1 MVYDYIIIG
10 SGFGGSVAGLRLAEK
25 GYRVLMLE
33 QGKRYNPEDFPKTN
47 WNLPK
52 YIWWPA
58 MRLFGF
64 QRISFFPTT
73 SILSGTGVGGGSL
86 VYANTLYIPPDAF
99 FGNEQWSRFGNWK
112 KMLEPYYDRASFM
125 LGRQKYGKLNYEDK
139 ALEEVSKEMN
149 AHQTFDTVNVGVNLS
164 DGDTLTDPYFNGL
177 GPLRK
182 GCTECGG
189 CMVGCR
195 EGAKNSLDRNYLWL
209 AEKAGLEI
217 LAETKAEKII
227 YRDTLY
233 HVETRHVTSL
243 FRRKGNT
250 LTAKGIVVAGGTL
263 GTLELLL
270 KQKFKY
276 GTLPLLS
283 DKLGFELRTNAETLS
298 AVSCAPEKMNN
309 GLAITSVFKPDPHT
323 HVEIVKYPDDSN
335 AMKWFF
341 GLSAEGAR
349 SSPGRTWKLF
359 LKTLTHPIQFLKI
372 IFNFK
377 WSSSL
382 VIFLV
387 MQTVDNAMKMIWKNT
402 WRGGKIKIDNRGHK
416 KVPAYIPIGQEVM
429 ERYAKKVGGIPQNI
443 LLEVVFNRPTT
454 AHILGGCPMSDSP
467 DNGVVDKNLSVHG
480 YPDFY
485 ITDGSIVQ
493 GNIGVN
499 PSLTITA
506 MAEYAMNNIQYK
518 NGSPLTDMSKQL
530 KLLEEEWKTK
540 QSR

>member
-1 MVYDYIIIG
+1 MIYDYIIIG

-25 GYRVLMLE
+25 GYNVLMLE
-33 QGKRYNPEDFPKTN
+33 QGKRFNPEDFPKTN

-86 VYANTLYIPPDAF
+86 VYANTLYIPPDEF
-99 FGNEQWSRFGNWK
+99 FRNDLWSKFGNWK
-112 KMLEPYYDRASFM
+112 ETLEPFFEKASFM
-125 LGRQKYGKLNYEDK
+125 LGRQQYKKQNFEDQT
-139 ALEEVSKEMN
+139 LEEVSKEMN
-149 AHQTFDTVNVGVNLS
+149 AHDTFDTVHVGVYL
-164 DGDTLTDPYFNGL
+164 DGEEEPKDPYFNGS

-182 GCTECGG
+182 SCIECGG

-195 EGAKNSLDRNYLWL
+195 EGAKNSLDRNYLWF
-209 AEKAGLEI
+209 AEKNGLEI

-227 YRDTLY
+227 YKDDLY
-233 HVETRHVTSL
+233 HVETRHITSL
-243 FRRKGNT
+243 FRGKRK
-250 LTAKGIVVAGGTL
+250 LFTAKGIVVAAGTL

-270 KQKFKY
+270 KQKYKY
-276 GTLPLLS
+276 NTLPHLS
-283 DKLGFELRTNAETLS
+283 DALGSELRTNAETLC
-298 AVSCAPEKMNN
+298 AVSCAPVKLNN

-341 GLSAEGAR
+341 GLSAAGAKT
-349 SSPGRTWKLF
+349 SMGRTWKL
-359 LKTLTHPIQFLKI
+359 LTKSLSHPLHFLKI
-372 IFNFK
+372 VFNFR
-377 WSSSL
+377 WSSNL

-387 MQTVDNAMKMIWKNT
+387 MQTIDNAMKMVWKKN

-429 ERYAKKVGGIPQNI
+429 ERYAKKVGGISQNI
-443 LLEVVFNRPTT
+443 LLEVIFNRPTT
-454 AHILGGCPMSDSP
+454 AHILGGCPMSDSAGT
-467 DNGVVDKNLSVHG
+467 GVVNKNLKTHG

-485 ITDGSIVQ
+485 IADGSIVQ

-506 MAEYAMNNIQYK
+506 MAEYAMDNIPYK
-518 NGSPLTDMSKQL
+518 NGSPVTDLSKQL
-530 KLLEEEWKTK
+530 IILEKEWKK
-540 QSR
+540 KKSN